1 MAETQSSAAPK
12 ARSPAGRTNAGS
24 PEKEAAGDDAGR
36 LQFQVQL
43 GAPREGENAELVA
56 EAEAVAAGWMLDF
69 LCLSLCRAF
78 RDGRSEDFRRTR
90 DSAEAIIHG
99 LPRLTAYQLRTVYI
113 CQFLTRVAAGKS
125 LDAQFEVDERITPLE
140 SALMI
145 WNSIEKEHDKLH
157 EEIQTL
163 VKIQAVAVCMEIGS
177 FKEAEEVFERIFG
190 DPGCHTL
197 LERKLLKIISQ
208 KNVFHSLFQHF
219 SFNYM
224 MEKIQSYV
232 DCVLNEKS
240 STFLMKA
247 AAKVVESEKARMLAS
262 EDTPSATK
270 PGAETEVNLNKAESV
285 NGQQSTETESLV
297 DTVSSIRSLTRTPYL
312 SRNTEML
319 HQISIGMKQ
328 EEELFSFMM
337 NSVLELL
344 TRHAGIN
351 PVLGRQKQEEFYEFE
366 VSLVYRGEITT
377 ERNRRTSGRN
387 KLCISKN
394 QPDIQENHG
403 RRKKQT
409 WLWEEDR
416 SLKCGVKKYGEGN
429 WAKILSHYK
438 FNNRTSVMLKDRWRT
453 MKRLRLIS

>member
-1 MAETQSSAAPK
+1 MAETVPSAARS
-12 ARSPAGRTNAGS
+12 ARSRAGRTNAADS
-24 PEKEAAGDDAGR
+24 PEKEAAGDDAGL
-36 LQFQVQL
+36 LQCQMQL
-43 GAPREGENAELVA
+43 GAPRQEENAELVA

-99 LPRLTAYQLRTVYI
+99 LPRLTAYQLKTVYI

-125 LDAQFEVDERITPLE
+125 LDAQFEVDEQITPLE

-145 WNSIEKEHDKLH
+145 WNSIEKEHDRLH
-157 EEIQTL
+157 EEIQNL
-163 VKIQAVAVCMEIGS
+163 IKIQAVAVCMEFGS

-190 DPGCHTL
+190 DPDFHTP

-219 SFNYM
+219 NFNYM
-224 MEKIQSYV
+224 MEKIQTYV

-247 AAKVVESEKARMLAS
+247 ATKVVESEKARTLAS
-262 EDTPSATK
+262 EDTPNAIN
-270 PGAETEVNLNKAESV
+270 PGTETEVNLNKEESV

-297 DTVSSIRSLTRTPYL
+297 DAVSSIRSHKNALYQLKHRSAPPDF
-312 SRNTEML
+312 SRNEARTGTL
-319 HQISIGMKQ
+319 QC
-328 EEELFSFMM
+328 
-337 NSVLELL
+337 
-344 TRHAGIN
+344 
-351 PVLGRQKQEEFYEFE
+351 
-366 VSLVYRGEITT
+366 EITT

-394 QPDIQENHG
+394 QPNTHENHG

>member
-1 MAETQSSAAPK
+1 MAEAVSSAA
-12 ARSPAGRTNAGS
+12 RTGSDS
-24 PEKEAAGDDAGR
+24 PEKEEVGDDAEL
-36 LQFQVQL
+36 LQCPMQL
-43 GAPREGENAELVA
+43 GTPREEENAALVA

-99 LPRLTAYQLRTVYI
+99 LHSLTAYQLKTVYI
-113 CQFLTRVAAGKS
+113 CQFLTRVAAGKA

-145 WNSIEKEHDKLH
+145 WDSIEKEHDRLH
-157 EEIQTL
+157 EEIQNL
-163 VKIQAVAVCMEIGS
+163 IKIQAVAVCMEIGS

-190 DPGCHTL
+190 DPEFYTP

-208 KNVFHSLFQHF
+208 KDVFHSFFQHF
-219 SFNYM
+219 SYNCM
-224 MEKIQSYV
+224 MKKIQSYV

-247 AAKVVESEKARMLAS
+247 ATKVVENEKARTLAS
-262 EDTPSATK
+262 KDRPSATNT
-270 PGAETEVNLNKAESV
+270 GMETEVGLNKGESI
-285 NGQQSTETESLV
+285 NCQQSTETESLV
-297 DTVSSIRSLTRTPYL
+297 DTVSSIRSHKNALSQLKHRSALSDLSKNEARTGTL
-312 SRNTEML
+312 
-319 HQISIGMKQ
+319 QC
-328 EEELFSFMM
+328 
-337 NSVLELL
+337 
-344 TRHAGIN
+344 
-351 PVLGRQKQEEFYEFE
+351 
-366 VSLVYRGEITT
+366 EITT
-377 ERNRRTSGRN
+377 KRNRRTSGRN

-394 QPDIQENHG
+394 QPETNEKHG
-403 RRKKQT
+403 HRKKQT

-416 SLKCGVKKYGEGN
+416 ILKCGVKKYGEGN

-453 MKRLRLIS
+453 MKKLKLIS

>member
-1 MAETQSSAAPK
+1 MRLADFHAHREPIGARRTLRNVAGFRFDMAETVSSAAPR
-12 ARSPAGRTNAGS
+12 ARSCAGRTNADS
-24 PEKEAAGDDAGR
+24 PEKEAAGDDAGW
-36 LQFQVQL
+36 LQFQMQL
-43 GAPREGENAELVA
+43 GAPRGEEDAELVA

-99 LPRLTAYQLRTVYI
+99 LPRLTAYQLKTVYI

-157 EEIQTL
+157 EEIQTVL
-163 VKIQAVAVCMEIGS
+163 KIQAVAVCMEIGS

-224 MEKIQSYV
+224 MEKIHSYV

-247 AAKVVESEKARMLAS
+247 AAKVVESEKARTVAS

-270 PGAETEVNLNKAESV
+270 PGAEAEVNLNKGESV
-285 NGQQSTETESLV
+285 NGQQSTETESLM
-297 DTVSSIRSLTRTPYL
+297 DTVSSIRSHKNVLSQLKHRSAPPDFIRNEARTGTL
-312 SRNTEML
+312 
-319 HQISIGMKQ
+319 QC
-328 EEELFSFMM
+328 
-337 NSVLELL
+337 
-344 TRHAGIN
+344 
-351 PVLGRQKQEEFYEFE
+351 
-366 VSLVYRGEITT
+366 EITT

-387 KLCISKN
+387 RLCISKN

-453 MKRLRLIS
+453 MKKLRLIS